1 MRRARV
7 PSKRIVIAGG
17 GTGGHF
23 YPALV
28 LGTTLRER
36 GWEVLHIVRTAD
48 PSLGLLDKNSSA
60 HAELDLRGMPRG
72 APWKLPGF
80 AWKLSSSCRQANR
93 IMEDFKPR
101 AVLGMGGYLSL
112 PAILAAARSGIPRA
126 VHESNAVL
134 GLANRAALYLGAALF
149 RGLPS
154 KERRQGIL
162 TGTPIRPA
170 LWNMAETASARK
182 SLGLE
187 AATPTLL
194 VFGGSQGARGLNL
207 SVPELLARASQSGA
221 KRVQVIHLTGA
232 HDEAGVRAAY
242 ARTGAKTLIAPYME
256 NIELAYAASDIA
268 LCRAGASTLAELA
281 AARKPAILVPYSHA
295 AGKHQDANALV
306 FERAG
311 CAMRLPES
319 ELAGRL
325 ATLLEDLLLSVQGN
339 TRRESMARGYAQ
351 LGLPHPSEAA
361 QRLADAAE
369 KIAANTGQQ

>member
-1 MRRARV
+1 M

-48 PSLGLLDKNSSA
+48 PSLGLLDKHSLA
-60 HAELDLRGMPRG
+60 HVELDLRGMPRG

-80 AWKLSSSCRQANR
+80 AWKLYSSCRQANR

-112 PAILAAARSGIPRA
+112 PAILAAARAGIPRA

-154 KERRQGIL
+154 DERQSGIL

-170 LWNMAETASARK
+170 LWKIPETRAARK
-182 SLGLE
+182 SLRLDD
-187 AATPTLL
+187 AAPTLL

-207 SVPELLARASQSGA
+207 SVPEQLARASQSGA
-221 KRVQVIHLTGA
+221 NNVQVIHLTGA
-232 HDEAGVRAAY
+232 RDEAEVRAAY
-242 ARTGAKTLIAPYME
+242 ARTGTQALVASYME
-256 NIELAYAASDIA
+256 NIEQAYGAADLV
-268 LCRAGASTLAELA
+268 LCRAGASTLAELSCM
-281 AARKPAILVPYSHA
+281 RKPAILVPYPHA
-295 AGKHQDANALV
+295 AGKHQDANAQCFSKSGAAVVLA
-306 FERAG
+306 EAELS
-311 CAMRLPES
+311 MRLAAA
-319 ELAGRL
+319 LN
-325 ATLLEDLLLSVQGN
+325 DLLLSVQGSS
-339 TRRESMARGYAQ
+339 RRESMTRGYAK